1 MTSAPDP
8 AGSNLPEGP
17 SAPERATPPEGR
29 PGPDVRGASTGSA
42 PFEAGPTDGRAG
54 RRGPLAD
61 GPGDAASASA
71 VQGEAAERLGLRT
84 QLVRF
89 VLTGGLSAIVDY
101 GLLVAGM
108 ALGLSHAPAK
118 AISWVFGTLTA
129 YLINS
134 KWTFQSDGNRRTL
147 AAVVVLYLLTFGLQV
162 GTFTLIYPFL
172 ESWWGVAAA
181 QFVGFVIAQG
191 LATTVNFI
199 VQRAVIFK

>member
-1 MTSAPDP
+1 MDAVTSASDPGSPRPD
-8 AGSNLPEGP
+8 EG
-17 SAPERATPPEGR
+17 AP
-29 PGPDVRGASTGSA
+29 
-42 PFEAGPTDGRAG
+42 
-54 RRGPLAD
+54 
-61 GPGDAASASA
+61 DAASARGAAATGRDGSGA
-71 VQGEAAERLGLRT
+71 DDRSPGAPAATRPGEPSPERLSLRT

-134 KWTFQSDGNRRTL
+134 RWTFQSDGNRRTL
-147 AAVVVLYLLTFGLQV
+147 AAVAVLYLLTFALQV
-162 GTFTLIYPFL
+162 GTFALIYPLL
-172 ESWWGVAAA
+172 ESWWGVGVA

-199 VQRAVIFK
+199 VPRTLIFT